1 MKRIL
6 ISEEQERLINEA
18 LLCEEAVSKLP
29 MHLQNDIKS
38 NSTSL
43 SDCDIFSNGIG
54 RYSLNKLITERFN
67 EVLAYFSD
75 DVSQVTGERVAN
87 KIEKLISICQKKE
100 KPIKEQLEKLCFDT
114 LLELFDIPEDSF
126 EFECHL
132 VDKIDDDKDFR
143 VYPEPKNVKTYLD
156 STEIKNDNLEFQKRR
171 IINALFIGGAMRIS
185 DKARTLYLNK
195 VFELDEE
202 LPHLY
207 SRLIKLNELYLFL
220 SVIKISDKEHKQG
233 GYVEVELPTDDVV
246 AKINANAIVFPI
258 LLDQCIQG
266 VMELFASFGL
276 PDEQNLANK
285 ILEISDALIFEPWD
299 MRIGPAL
306 FDSLFKK
313 IPHMDTTELPYI
325 FKRIVELKPTDFMKL
340 IEEAVGDTETGNRMM
355 NILYYKGNHDK
366 DYESFENGIMK
377 KQDDTLIIDD
387 IS

>member
-6 ISEEQERLINEA
+6 ISEEQERLINKT

-38 NSTSL
+38 NRTSL

-156 STEIKNDNLEFQKRR
+156 SKEIKNDNLAFQKRR

-233 GYVEVELPTDDVV
+233 GYVEVELPTDNVV

-276 PDEQNLANK
+276 PDDQNLADN

-377 KQDDTLIIDD
+377 KQTDTLIIDD

>member
-6 ISEEQERLINEA
+6 ISEEQERLINKT

-38 NSTSL
+38 NRTSL

-156 STEIKNDNLEFQKRR
+156 SKEIKNDNLAFQKRR

-233 GYVEVELPTDDVV
+233 GYVEVELPTDNVV

-276 PDEQNLANK
+276 PDDQNLADN

-313 IPHMDTTELPYI
+313 IPHMDTTELPYT

-377 KQDDTLIIDD
+377 KQTDTLIIDD

>member
-185 DKARTLYLNK
+185 DKARTLYINK
-195 VFELDEE
+195 VIRIS
-202 LPHLY
+202 Y
-207 SRLIKLNELYLFL
+207 SFNTF
-220 SVIKISDKEHKQG
+220 Q
-233 GYVEVELPTDDVV
+233 P
-246 AKINANAIVFPI
+246 
-258 LLDQCIQG
+258 
-266 VMELFASFGL
+266 
-276 PDEQNLANK
+276 
-285 ILEISDALIFEPWD
+285 
-299 MRIGPAL
+299 
-306 FDSLFKK
+306 
-313 IPHMDTTELPYI
+313 
-325 FKRIVELKPTDFMKL
+325 LK
-340 IEEAVGDTETGNRMM
+340 
-355 NILYYKGNHDK
+355 Y
-366 DYESFENGIMK
+366 
-377 KQDDTLIIDD
+377 
-387 IS
+387 

>member
-1 MKRIL
+1 M
-6 ISEEQERLINEA
+6 
-18 LLCEEAVSKLP
+18 
-29 MHLQNDIKS
+29 
-38 NSTSL
+38 
-43 SDCDIFSNGIG
+43 
-54 RYSLNKLITERFN
+54 
-67 EVLAYFSD
+67 
-75 DVSQVTGERVAN
+75 
-87 KIEKLISICQKKE
+87 
-100 KPIKEQLEKLCFDT
+100 CFDT

-126 EFECHL
+126 DFECHL

-276 PDEQNLANK
+276 PDEQNLADK

-377 KQDDTLIIDD
+377 KQTDTLIIDD

>member
-6 ISEEQERLINEA
+6 ISEEQERLINET

-114 LLELFDIPEDSF
+114 LLDLFDIPEDSF
-126 EFECHL
+126 DFECHL

-156 STEIKNDNLEFQKRR
+156 STEIKNDNF
-171 IINALFIGGAMRIS
+171 
-185 DKARTLYLNK
+185 YL
-195 VFELDEE
+195 
-202 LPHLY
+202 
-207 SRLIKLNELYLFL
+207 
-220 SVIKISDKEHKQG
+220 
-233 GYVEVELPTDDVV
+233 
-246 AKINANAIVFPI
+246 
-258 LLDQCIQG
+258 
-266 VMELFASFGL
+266 
-276 PDEQNLANK
+276 
-285 ILEISDALIFEPWD
+285 
-299 MRIGPAL
+299 
-306 FDSLFKK
+306 
-313 IPHMDTTELPYI
+313 
-325 FKRIVELKPTDFMKL
+325 
-340 IEEAVGDTETGNRMM
+340 TG
-355 NILYYKGNHDK
+355 
-366 DYESFENGIMK
+366 S
-377 KQDDTLIIDD
+377 
-387 IS
+387 